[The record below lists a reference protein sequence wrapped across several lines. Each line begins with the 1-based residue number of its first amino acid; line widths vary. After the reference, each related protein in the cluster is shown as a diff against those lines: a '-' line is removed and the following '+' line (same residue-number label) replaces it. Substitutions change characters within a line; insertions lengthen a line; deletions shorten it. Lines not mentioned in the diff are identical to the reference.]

1 MAGPVAYSAS
11 EVYIGPTFGDRSTIP
26 PVGNPESSLSATLG
40 FHVLRLFGLLADDP
54 SYEGL
59 WFAERVMREMH
70 MAQKPRISLDPEK
83 VVLITAVL
91 GLLDKIADIVIK
103 AVSYDRRYPQLLV
116 QV

>member
-1 MAGPVAYSAS
+1 
-11 EVYIGPTFGDRSTIP
+11 
-26 PVGNPESSLSATLG
+26 
-40 FHVLRLFGLLADDP
+40 
-54 SYEGL
+54 
-59 WFAERVMREMH
+59 